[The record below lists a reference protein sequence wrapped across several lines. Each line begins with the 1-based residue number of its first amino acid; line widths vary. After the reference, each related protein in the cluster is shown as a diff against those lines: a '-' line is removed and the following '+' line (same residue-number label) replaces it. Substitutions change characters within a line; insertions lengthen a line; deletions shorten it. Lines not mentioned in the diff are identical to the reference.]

1 MEKGQGMITRETYL
15 QWLREFR
22 DKPLVK
28 VVTGLRRAG
37 KSTLL
42 LMYMDELR
50 AGGVE
55 AGQVLVVNFEELE
68 NEPLL
73 DRRRLYKRIVSAKR
87 EDRTLYVVLDEIQ
100 HVGEYEKVVDSLLV
114 KPGYDIYITG
124 STADLLS
131 SELATR
137 LTGRYVEINVLPL
150 SFRESVSGIDV
161 TDANCERL
169 FMDYVTYGGLPGARM
184 FPNGSR
190 AQREYVE
197 SVYRTILE
205 KDVLKRSRRGRF
217 LVDRI
222 IRYMLSVVGSLT
234 SPNRMVSRLDEEAR
248 TGRERSAAYHTL
260 VSYLERLTDCYFL
273 YRADRFDVIGGG
285 LLKQSNK
292 YYVTDFG
299 FSHYL
304 LNAPSVELQQVL
316 ENVVYF
322 ELRRRRYKV
331 CTGKVAERE
340 VDFVVQGD
348 DDRPRYVQVAVSV
361 KDPEKLRQ
369 ELAAFR
375 HVRDNYPKC
384 LLTMDRVFTPDHNG
398 IRTVNV
404 YDFLLGKDDI

>member
-1 MEKGQGMITRETYL
+1 MIQREMYL

-22 DKPLVK
+22 EKPLVK

-55 AGQVLVVNFEELE
+55 ERQILVVNFEEME

-73 DRRRLYKRIVSAKR
+73 DRHRLYERIVAAKPK
-87 EDRTLYVVLDEIQ
+87 DKTLYVVLDEVQ
-100 HVGEYEKVVDSLLV
+100 HVEEYEKVVDSLLV
-114 KPGYDIYITG
+114 KSGYDIYVTG
-124 STADLLS
+124 STADLLG

-137 LTGRYVEINVLPL
+137 LTGRYVEVNVLPL
-150 SFRESVSGIDV
+150 SFGESVSGVEV
-161 TDANCERL
+161 TDANCESL

-222 IRYMLSVVGSLT
+222 IRYMLGAVGSLT
-234 SPNRMVSRLDEEAR
+234 SPNRMVSRLGEEAK
-248 TGRERSAAYHTL
+248 TGKERGAAYHTL
-260 VSYLERLTDCYFL
+260 VSYLERLTDCFFL
-273 YRADRFDVIGGG
+273 YRADRFDVVGGE
-285 LLKQSNK
+285 LLKQVNK

-299 FSHYL
+299 FAHYL
-304 LNAPSVELQQVL
+304 LNAPAVELQQAL

-331 CTGKVAERE
+331 CTGKVADRE
-340 VDFVVQGD
+340 VDFVVQGE

-361 KDPEKLRQ
+361 KDPDKLAQ

-375 HVRDNYPKC
+375 SVRDNYPKC
-384 LLTMDRVFTPDHNG
+384 LLTMDRVFAPDHNG
-398 IRTVNV
+398 VRTVNV